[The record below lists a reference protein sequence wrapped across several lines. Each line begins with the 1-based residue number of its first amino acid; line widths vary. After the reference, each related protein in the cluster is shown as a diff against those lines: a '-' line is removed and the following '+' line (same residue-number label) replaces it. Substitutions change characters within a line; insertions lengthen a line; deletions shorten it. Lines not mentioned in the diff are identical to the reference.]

1 MKISNVIGFLESRV
15 PRSMQEAYDN
25 CGLLVGDREQ
35 AITGVLIALDCTPEI
50 VEEAE
55 RTNCNLIIV
64 HHPVIF
70 KGLKKLTGTNAVEQ
84 TIIACIQKNIAL
96 YAIHTN
102 LDNYQFG
109 VNQEIGKRLGLKELR
124 ILRPKKEVLNKL
136 IVYVPF
142 DAASA
147 VSEAVFSA
155 GAGKIGNYKECSFTL
170 EGTGTFMPVGDANPT
185 TGELNVRSEL
195 RELRME
201 FLVSTHVI
209 NPVLKA
215 MREAHPYEEVAYE
228 LIALQNEN
236 QTEGSGMYGELEK
249 PLDEVTFLAQLKK
262 DFNCGCIR
270 HTKLLGRQIKRV
282 AFCGGS
288 GSFLLQDA
296 KAVGA
301 DIFITGDFKYHE
313 FFDAEEEL
321 VIADIGHYESEQF
334 TVNLLADIL
343 TENFSTFA
351 VRLTGI
357 NTNPINYF

>member
-1 MKISNVIGFLESRV
+1 MKISNVIRFLESRV

-55 RTNCNLIIV
+55 QTNCNLIIV

-155 GAGKIGNYKECSFTL
+155 GAGNIGNYKECSFTM

-185 TGELNVRSEL
+185 SGELNVRSEL

-301 DIFITGDFKYHE
+301 DVFITGDFKYHE

>member
-155 GAGKIGNYKECSFTL
+155 GAGNIGNYKECSFTL

-185 TGELNVRSEL
+185 SGELNVRSEL

-236 QTEGSGMYGELEK
+236 LTEGSGMYGELEK
-249 PLDEVTFLAQLKK
+249 PLDEVTFLAHLKK

-301 DIFITGDFKYHE
+301 DVFITGDFKYHE

>member
-301 DIFITGDFKYHE
+301 DVFITGDFKYHE

>member
-155 GAGKIGNYKECSFTL
+155 GAGNIGNYKECSFTL

-185 TGELNVRSEL
+185 SGELNVRSEL

-301 DIFITGDFKYHE
+301 DVFITGDFKYHE

>member
-249 PLDEVTFLAQLKK
+249 PL
-262 DFNCGCIR
+262 G
-270 HTKLLGRQIKRV
+270 
-282 AFCGGS
+282 
-288 GSFLLQDA
+288 
-296 KAVGA
+296 
-301 DIFITGDFKYHE
+301 
-313 FFDAEEEL
+313 
-321 VIADIGHYESEQF
+321 
-334 TVNLLADIL
+334 
-343 TENFSTFA
+343 
-351 VRLTGI
+351 
-357 NTNPINYF
+357 

>member
-55 RTNCNLIIV
+55 QTNCNLIIV

-136 IVYVPF
+136 IVYVPV

-155 GAGKIGNYKECSFTL
+155 GAGNIGNYKECSFTL

-201 FLVSTHVI
+201 FLLSTHVI
-209 NPVLKA
+209 DPVLKA

-301 DIFITGDFKYHE
+301 DVFITGDFKYHE

>member
-1 MKISNVIGFLESRV
+1 MKISQVIRFLESRV
-15 PRSMQEAYDN
+15 PRSMQESYDN
-25 CGLLVGDREQ
+25 CGLLVGEREQ

-55 RTNCNLIIV
+55 KLNCNLIVV

-70 KGLKKLTGTNAVEQ
+70 KGLKKLTGTNLVER
-84 TIIACIQKNIAL
+84 TVIACIRKNIAL

-102 LDNYQFG
+102 LDNYANG
-109 VNQEIGKRLGLKELR
+109 VNHEIGKRLGLKDLR
-124 ILRPKKEVLNKL
+124 ILRPKKEVLSKL
-136 IVYVPF
+136 IVYVPK
-142 DAASA
+142 DSAATVSA
-147 VSEAVFSA
+147 AVYAA
-155 GAGKIGNYKECSFTL
+155 GAGKIGNYEECSFTI
-170 EGTGTFMPVGDANPT
+170 EGTGTFKPVGEAKPS
-185 TGELNVRSEL
+185 TGEVNVRSEL
-195 RELRME
+195 AELRME
-201 FLVSTHVI
+201 FLVSNHFIDT
-209 NPVLKA
+209 VLHA
-215 MREAHPYEEVAYE
+215 MRSAHPYEEVAYE
-228 LIALQNEN
+228 LIALQNAN
-236 QTEGSGMYGELEK
+236 QTEGSGMYGELEH
-249 PLDEVTFLAQLKK
+249 PVEEAVFLSRLKEQ
-262 DFNCGCIR
+262 FNCGCIR
-270 HTKLLGRQIKRV
+270 HSKFVGKPIQRV

>member
-155 GAGKIGNYKECSFTL
+155 GAGNIGNYKECSFTM

-185 TGELNVRSEL
+185 SGELNVRSEL

>member
-1 MKISNVIGFLESRV
+1 MKISNVISFLESRV

-155 GAGKIGNYKECSFTL
+155 GAGNIGNYKECSFTL

-185 TGELNVRSEL
+185 SGELNVRSEL

-262 DFNCGCIR
+262 DFSCGCIR

>member
-1 MKISNVIGFLESRV
+1 MNINSIIQFLESRV

-35 AITGVLIALDCTPEI
+35 NVSGVLVSLDCTLAI

-55 RTNCNLIIV
+55 QTNCNLIIV

-102 LDNYQFG
+102 LDNYQYG

-124 ILRPKKEVLNKL
+124 ILRPKKDVLNKL

-147 VSEAVFSA
+147 VSEAVFLA
-155 GAGKIGNYKECSFTL
+155 GAGKIGNYEECSFTL

-185 TGELNVRSEL
+185 SGEMNVRSEL

-215 MREAHPYEEVAYE
+215 MRAAHPYEEVAYE

-249 PLDEVTFLAQLKK
+249 SLDEVTFLAQLKK

-270 HTKLLGRQIKRV
+270 HTKLLGKQIKRV

-313 FFDAEEEL
+313 FFDAGEEL

-334 TVNLLADIL
+334 TVNLLAEIL